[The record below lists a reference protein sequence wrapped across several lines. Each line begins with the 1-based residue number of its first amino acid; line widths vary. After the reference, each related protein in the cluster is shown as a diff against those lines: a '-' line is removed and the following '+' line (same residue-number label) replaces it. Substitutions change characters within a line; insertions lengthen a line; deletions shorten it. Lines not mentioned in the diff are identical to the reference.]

1 MRGFSRYQRNISR
14 VKGLTFYPGI
24 LHEDE
29 EWVPRVFFNTQ
40 RIGFNN
46 SLLYQ
51 NRTERAGSITA
62 TKNIKRIQDKL
73 LIIDLL
79 NKEFNS
85 DKGYSK
91 DRLDVITDRCA
102 SILFGIIID
111 LSEYKN
117 TDDVI
122 RAIKKK
128 IDILR
133 ITKKKKYRIAYYTAL
148 IIGIR
153 NTSKDSEAH
162 LRNENLIGVK
172 DNKEDEISK
181 YKMDNSV
188 KSREKQL
195 YKNTGIIAI
204 GTICSKAFQFF
215 LLPLYT
221 NVLSTSEYGVVD
233 VLTTIASLIIPI
245 ITLQLSG
252 SVFRFIIDEK
262 DDDNVSKIITSG
274 LFVESGMCILSAIVI
289 LVINAIHPIHY
300 VMWFILFIITS
311 VWSDYIQNT
320 IEVLEI
326 IFYFPN

>member
-1 MRGFSRYQRNISR
+1 MNDPFFSIIVPSYNVEKYLGEAVESVEKQNFSDYEIILVDDGSTDNTGSLCDELANNNSKIRVIHQKNAGLSEARNSGMQIAKGRYFILLDADDKLSNDSMENLQKAIEDQNYPDFVVSRRESFEDGSDEVKPCAYTFDIPRLSNMKMSAIYSEIEEYSDCWLGAWIFTISKEYFES
-14 VKGLTFYPGI
+14 KGLTFYPGI

-128 IDILR
+128 LDILR

-153 NTSKDSEAH
+153 NTSK
-162 LRNENLIGVK
+162 
-172 DNKEDEISK
+172 
-181 YKMDNSV
+181 
-188 KSREKQL
+188 
-195 YKNTGIIAI
+195 IA
-204 GTICSKAFQFF
+204 KH
-215 LLPLYT
+215 
-221 NVLSTSEYGVVD
+221 
-233 VLTTIASLIIPI
+233 
-245 ITLQLSG
+245 
-252 SVFRFIIDEK
+252 
-262 DDDNVSKIITSG
+262 
-274 LFVESGMCILSAIVI
+274 ILK
-289 LVINAIHPIHY
+289 
-300 VMWFILFIITS
+300 
-311 VWSDYIQNT
+311 
-320 IEVLEI
+320 
-326 IFYFPN
+326 